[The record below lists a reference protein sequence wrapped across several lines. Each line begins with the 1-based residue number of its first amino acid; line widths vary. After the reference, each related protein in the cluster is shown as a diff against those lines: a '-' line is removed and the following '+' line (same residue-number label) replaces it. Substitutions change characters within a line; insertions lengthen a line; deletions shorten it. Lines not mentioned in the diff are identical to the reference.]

1 MKEGETY
8 LPTSYYFLSCSSFIL
23 CFQNDYEYHNNILG
37 DKIIKHHLL
46 KKQSMSETK
55 HLSVTIPFPNYVFVS
70 ILSQKKT

>member
-8 LPTSYYFLSCSSFIL
+8 LPTSFYFLSCSSIIL
-23 CFQNDYEYHNNILG
+23 YFQNDYEYHNNILG

-55 HLSVTIPFPNYVFVS
+55 HLSES
-70 ILSQKKT
+70 LSLFLIMCLF